1 MMDHNPH
8 TDDRA
13 DTIARLTERYY
24 AGLTSLEEERTL
36 RQLLARDESHEHRPQ
51 RAILAYTA
59 MMRRRSRRPHN
70 GLRKAMSM
78 AMSMA
83 AALTAAVGLT
93 YAALT
98 FGTDGSECYAMVD
111 NRMIDDP
118 TTVTAMMEATL
129 GEVAAARDDMH
140 AAVANQLNEISLQL

>member
-1 MMDHNPH
+1 MMDQNPH

-51 RAILAYTA
+51 RATLAYTA

-78 AMSMA
+78 AAS
-83 AALTAAVGLT
+83 LTAAVGLT

>member
-1 MMDHNPH
+1 MMDQKPH
-8 TDDRA
+8 ADDRA

-36 RQLLARDESHEHRPQ
+36 RQLLARDESHEHRAQ
-51 RAILAYTA
+51 RATLAYTA

-78 AMSMA
+78 A
-83 AALTAAVGLT
+83 AALTTAVGLT

>member
-1 MMDHNPH
+1 MMDQNPH

-36 RQLLARDESHEHRPQ
+36 RQLLARDESHEHRAQ
-51 RAILAYTA
+51 RATLAYTA

-70 GLRKAMSM
+70 GLRK

-98 FGTDGSECYAMVD
+98 FGTDGSECYAMID